1 MDFVK
6 AWIELLTD
14 ARRPEYSLKNARGA
28 SVEKITKKSAV
39 KNTFEVKSTVT
50 FVEGESRP
58 EGGIFFFAYKIK
70 ITNKSS
76 TPVQLMSRH
85 WIITD
90 NHGQVEEVRGAGV
103 VGQQPRIMPGQS
115 FEYDSACP
123 LSTSSGSMRG
133 SYQMLSEDGN
143 SFDIEIPEFFL
154 IAPSALH

>member
-1 MDFVK
+1 VQ
-6 AWIELLTD
+6 
-14 ARRPEYSLKNARGA
+14 
-28 SVEKITKKSAV
+28 KITKKSALP
-39 KNTFEVKSTVT
+39 TDFEIKSKVT

-58 EGGIFFFAYKIK
+58 DGGIFFFAYKIK

-85 WIITD
+85 WIVTD
-90 NHGQVEEVRGAGV
+90 SMGQVEEVRGAGV

-123 LSTSSGSMRG
+123 ISTTSGSMRG

-143 SFDIEIPEFFL
+143 SFDIEIPEFYL